1 MALYI
6 IYILLF
12 FFGKYSSKFVPE
24 LKTEMNNQNII
35 PSIIIAIVIIT
46 SAEGML

>member
-1 MALYI
+1 
-6 IYILLF
+6 
-12 FFGKYSSKFVPE
+12 
-24 LKTEMNNQNII
+24 MNNQNII